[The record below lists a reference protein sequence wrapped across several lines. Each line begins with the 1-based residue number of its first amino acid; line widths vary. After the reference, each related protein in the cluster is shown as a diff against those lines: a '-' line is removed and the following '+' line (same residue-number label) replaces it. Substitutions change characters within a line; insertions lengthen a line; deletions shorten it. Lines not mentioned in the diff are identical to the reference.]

1 MVANDKRYADLPHEV
16 RAYLETLDG
25 EGVVSLA
32 NAVRFYDD
40 ISKPRDGKIAPI
52 DFLRNAKPR
61 TLEWLKDA
69 RQEEIDQL
77 DEAIKLVRSGRTV
90 GRFMKW
96 AVVTM
101 IGAFI
106 LMSQFGDAVSKLFG
120 PLRGAPK

>member
-1 MVANDKRYADLPHEV
+1 MVSNDKRYADLPHEV
-16 RAYLETLDG
+16 RAFLETMDG
-25 EGVVSLA
+25 EVVVSLA
-32 NAVRFYDD
+32 NAIRFYDD
-40 ISKPRDGKIAPI
+40 ISQPREGRIAPI

-69 RQEEIDQL
+69 RKEEIDQL

-96 AVVTM
+96 VFITT

-106 LMSQFGDAVSKLFG
+106 VMSQFGDAITKLFG
-120 PLRGAPK
+120 FVKGAPK